1 MPFGWFKEI
10 AMTVCLILP
19 CTMLSAAHAGEH
31 MAETRASMAQ
41 ENVNPITAASVN
53 AETIKQLAFNSAE
66 TMTPIKMVHLE
77 PDLVMAF
84 TTMQMSILNM
94 QIVALKEKIQ
104 EDESAILMNQADT
117 SELNKQIQLANAQLN
132 EVLSDMNASI
142 TAAANV
148 LANISNL
155 SAETLGQLHG
165 AAE

>member
-1 MPFGWFKEI
+1 
-10 AMTVCLILP
+10 
-19 CTMLSAAHAGEH
+19 
-31 MAETRASMAQ
+31 
-41 ENVNPITAASVN
+41 
-53 AETIKQLAFNSAE
+53 
-66 TMTPIKMVHLE
+66 MVHLE